1 MNKFLSLAWL
11 AILVIGMYLTPAPSA
26 TPETPPMPNESPS
39 PASINEA
46 VSHYQKEKLH
56 IVDPGSLPTTPETQ
70 KSYVWASRTG
80 KRYHSNEY
88 CSNMKSPRQITLEEA
103 GAEGLSPCQNC
114 Y

>member
-1 MNKFLSLAWL
+1 MNRFLSLAWL
-11 AILVIGMYLTPAPSA
+11 AILVIGMYLTPAPLHEDPQYPDNTS
-26 TPETPPMPNESPS
+26 S
-39 PASINEA
+39 PAAVNEA
-46 VSHYQKEKLH
+46 LLRYQDEKLH
-56 IVDPGSLPTTPETQ
+56 IVYPESLPTTPETQ

-103 GAEGLSPCQNC
+103 EAEGLSPCQNC